1 MCACCI
7 LLCYLFNGF
16 VSSLRLSRVI
26 LKWMVTIDQPIRSR
40 VFFLLSTSL
49 KLSVGFFGGF
59 YASVYVSLS
68 VEKKKNG
75 GEKDFGFRLPSTEKR
90 K

>member
-1 MCACCI
+1 MGGDNRPAYT
-7 LLCYLFNGF
+7 L
-16 VSSLRLSRVI
+16 
-26 LKWMVTIDQPIRSR
+26 SR

>member
-1 MCACCI
+1 
-7 LLCYLFNGF
+7 
-16 VSSLRLSRVI
+16 
-26 LKWMVTIDQPIRSR
+26 MVTIDQPIRSR

-75 GEKDFGFRLPSTEKR
+75 GEKDFGFRLPSTEKKKENDDIVCHLLFYSR
-90 K
+90 FLSL